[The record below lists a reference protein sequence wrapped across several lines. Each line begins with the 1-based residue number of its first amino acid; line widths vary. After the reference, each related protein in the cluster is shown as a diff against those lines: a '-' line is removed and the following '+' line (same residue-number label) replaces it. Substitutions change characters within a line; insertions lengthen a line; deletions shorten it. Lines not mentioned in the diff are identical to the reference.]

1 MLPMIEDFDTVE
13 KKNAVY
19 YPVDLKFVTDLS
31 SDLSNT
37 ADGLGQAWYKISQVE
52 IEHIIMTALKI
63 NYILNHRT
71 LLLIYNKKV
80 PNMDVVNIL
89 QSSIMVP
96 RFVRDL
102 IREIL
107 RPMHHSGIVYIP
119 DLDLSTHNTPHML
132 DTFYPITE
140 HLTKW
145 HNVCQRLG
153 FEMVP
158 ILPEAVQSVSLTF
171 YSYETDELL
180 SFDNL
185 VNLDWRIEAF
195 GWTKHLVHNPT
206 SEVDDL
212 GKSQIATS
220 RKRAQEK
227 DYEGNDF
234 RKVFERPLINRR
246 ILGMLVYR
254 YTCTPY
260 TMRLGYIS
268 PNYRFPTEKNHSE
281 TPPASNRVLLSEQTM
296 VHSIQRKKSKP
307 KKVKIV
313 TTECSTDRSH

>member
-1 MLPMIEDFDTVE
+1 MITSFESIE

-37 ADGLGQAWYKISQVE
+37 ADGLGQAWYKISQVAV
-52 IEHIIMTALKI
+52 EHIILTALKI
-63 NYILNHRT
+63 NYVLNHRT

-80 PNMDVVNIL
+80 PDMDLINII

-107 RPMHHSGIVYIP
+107 RPMHHSGITYIP
-119 DLDLSTHNTPHML
+119 DLDLSTRPTPHLL
-132 DTFYPITE
+132 DTFYPIAE
-140 HLTKW
+140 HLTRW
-145 HNVCQRLG
+145 NNVCQKLG

-185 VNLDWRIEAF
+185 INLDWRIEAF

-206 SEVDDL
+206 SEVDEL
-212 GKSQIATS
+212 GKTQTATS
-220 RKRAQEK
+220 RKRVQEK
-227 DYEGNDF
+227 DYECDDF
-234 RKVFERPLINRR
+234 RKVYERPLQNRR
-246 ILGMLVYR
+246 ILGMIVYR
-254 YTCTPY
+254 YTCAPY
-260 TMRLGYIS
+260 TMRLGHLS

-281 TPPASNRVLLSEQTM
+281 TPPTSNRVLLSEQTM
-296 VHSIQRKKSKP
+296 VHSIQKNRSKP

>member
-1 MLPMIEDFDTVE
+1 MIEDFDTVE

-52 IEHIIMTALKI
+52 IERIIMTALKI
-63 NYILNHRT
+63 NYVLNHRT

-80 PNMDVVNIL
+80 PDMDVINIL
-89 QSSIMVP
+89 QSSIMIP

-107 RPMHHSGIVYIP
+107 RPMHHSGIIYIP
-119 DLDLSTHNTPHML
+119 DLDLSTQNTPHML

-145 HNVCQRLG
+145 HNVCQKLG

-206 SEVDDL
+206 SEVDEL
-212 GKSQIATS
+212 GKSQVATS

-227 DYEGNDF
+227 DYDGNDF
-234 RKVFERPLINRR
+234 KKVFERPLINRR

-296 VHSIQRKKSKP
+296 VHSIQKKKSKP

-313 TTECSTDRSH
+313 TTECSADRSH

>member
-1 MLPMIEDFDTVE
+1 MLPMIEEFDTVE

-52 IEHIIMTALKI
+52 IERIILTALKI

-313 TTECSTDRSH
+313 TTECSADRSH

>member
-1 MLPMIEDFDTVE
+1 MIEDFDTVE

-31 SDLSNT
+31 SDLANT
-37 ADGLGQAWYKISQVE
+37 ADGLGQAWYKISQTE

-63 NYILNHRT
+63 NYVLNHRT
-71 LLLIYNKKV
+71 LLLIHNKKV
-80 PNMDVVNIL
+80 PDMDVINII

-107 RPMHHSGIVYIP
+107 RPMHHSGITYIP
-119 DLDLSTHNTPHML
+119 DLDLTTLPTPHML
-132 DTFYPITE
+132 DTFYPITGN
-140 HLTKW
+140 LTKW

-185 VNLDWRIEAF
+185 INLDWRIEAF

-220 RKRAQEK
+220 RKRAQER
-227 DYEGNDF
+227 DYEVNDF
-234 RKVFERPLINRR
+234 RKVFERPVINRR

-281 TPPASNRVLLSEQTM
+281 TPPPSNRVLLSEQTM
-296 VHSIQRKKSKP
+296 VHSVRKKKFKP
-307 KKVKIV
+307 KKPKIV
-313 TTECSTDRSH
+313 TTECSTDCSH

>member
-1 MLPMIEDFDTVE
+1 MIENYDTVE

-80 PNMDVVNIL
+80 PNMDVINIL
-89 QSSIMVP
+89 QSSIMIP

-107 RPMHHSGIVYIP
+107 RPMHHSGIVYLP
-119 DLDLSTHNTPHML
+119 DLDLTTQNTPHML

-145 HNVCQRLG
+145 HNVCQKLG

-212 GKSQIATS
+212 GKSQLATS

-227 DYEGNDF
+227 DYDGNDF

-296 VHSIQRKKSKP
+296 VHSIQKKKSKP

-313 TTECSTDRSH
+313 TTECSADRSH